1 MTTLPIMLQPTIY
14 TTDKFPSHLAAKVAL
29 PVAELAQGFNDVARA
44 RADIMDDPTMTP
56 EARLVALDRLY
67 EAKVGKLIPKALAS
81 FEEALRA
88 PDEVHDKISKR
99 FNPPN
104 DAAIA
109 VSQEIRAALRA
120 MSKEDRVR
128 AVDDAVSAG
137 ELPVISAIQYGPEFL
152 TGLSRDRVTA
162 ARNHYVAQHLPEL
175 HSEMEAAT
183 RFVRSVEY
191 SRAALKSLRSEM
203 FAPADE
209 RALKDAKTRADKS
222 SRHFH

>member
-1 MTTLPIMLQPTIY
+1 MMLQPTIY
-14 TTDKFPSHLAAKVAL
+14 TADKYPSHLVSTVAL

-67 EAKVGKLIPKALAS
+67 ETKVGKRIPKALEAFESAS
-81 FEEALRA
+81 RA
-88 PDEVHDKISKR
+88 PEEVHAKISKR
-99 FNPPN
+99 FDPPN

-120 MSKEDRVR
+120 MPKEDRVQ
-128 AVDDAVSAG
+128 AIEAAVSAG

-152 TGLSRDRVTA
+152 TGLSRDRVTG
-162 ARNHYVAQHLPEL
+162 ARNRYVAKHMPEL
-175 HSEMEAAT
+175 HSEMEAAE
-183 RFVRSVEY
+183 RFVRSIEN
-191 SRAALKSLRSEM
+191 SRKALDALRREM
-203 FAPADE
+203 FSPADE
-209 RALKDAKTRADKS
+209 QALKNAKSRADKA

>member
-1 MTTLPIMLQPTIY
+1 MLQPTIY
-14 TTDKFPSHLAAKVAL
+14 TTDKFPSHLAAQVAL
-29 PVAELAQGFNDVARA
+29 PVAELAHGFKEVARA

-67 EAKVGKLIPKALAS
+67 ETKVGKLVPKALDAFENAS
-81 FEEALRA
+81 RA
-88 PDEVHDKISKR
+88 PQEVHAKITKR
-99 FNPPN
+99 FDPPN
-104 DAAIA
+104 DAAVA

-120 MSKEDRVR
+120 MPKEDRVK
-128 AVDDAVSAG
+128 AIDDAVTAG
-137 ELPVISAIQYGPEFL
+137 ELPTISAIQYGPEFL
-152 TGLSRDRVTA
+152 TGLSRDRVTS
-162 ARNHYVAQHLPEL
+162 ARNQYVARHLPEL
-175 HSEMEAAT
+175 HSEMEAAM

-209 RALKDAKTRADKS
+209 QALKDAKTRAEKA

>member
-1 MTTLPIMLQPTIY
+1 MMLQPTIY
-14 TTDKFPSHLAAKVAL
+14 TTDKYPSHLAATVAL

-67 EAKVGKLIPKALAS
+67 ETKVRKLVPKALDAFESAS
-81 FEEALRA
+81 RA
-88 PDEVHDKISKR
+88 PQEVHAKITKR
-99 FNPPN
+99 FDPPN
-104 DAAIA
+104 DAAVA

-120 MSKEDRVR
+120 MPKEDRVKAIDA
-128 AVDDAVSAG
+128 AVLAG

-152 TGLSRDRVTA
+152 TGLSRDRVIS
-162 ARNHYVAQHLPEL
+162 ARDRYVAEHLPEL
-175 HSEMEAAT
+175 HTEMETAK
-183 RFVRSVEY
+183 RFVRSVEN
-191 SRAALKSLRSEM
+191 SRKALNGLRREM

-209 RALKDAKTRADKS
+209 QALNDAKTRAEKA